1 MNEEQNL
8 NNSTKKAWN
17 IADVRHSAN
26 QNWRKCGKC
35 GKFIS
40 HEEMGKDAVCN
51 FTPDTHFTSEKVEW
65 IHNHCA

>member
-1 MNEEQNL
+1 MSKERQNTEL
-8 NNSTKKAWN
+8 ST
-17 IADVRHSAN
+17 DSAN

-51 FTPDTHFTSEKVEW
+51 FTPDTHFTLEKVEW